1 MFALTPLL
9 AADIWE
15 FAPFL
20 IIMVLWGLQA
30 INQFIVKNREAAKQ
44 QQGPRPARNP
54 AGADAQRDEVET
66 FLREVVKRREVDGPA
81 RKVKPREMAEPR
93 EMEVELIR
101 PEPEVTRR
109 LVQARPTEASERLK
123 KRQQAEAQAE
133 RRAANP
139 QSNVELADERMAQHM
154 QEIFDHKV
162 GSLRVEDVIES
173 DTAISEMSALRQQAA
188 TSSVTAAG
196 LGAMLT
202 DQQNLKQAIVLM
214 EILKRPE
221 ERW

>member
-1 MFALTPLL
+1 MSSVIFANAPLL
-9 AADIWE
+9 AVDFWE
-15 FAPFL
+15 LAPFL
-20 IIMVLWGLQA
+20 VLVVLWGLQA

-44 QQGPRPARNP
+44 QRAPRPDGNP
-54 AGADAQRDEVET
+54 AEADAQRDEVET

-81 RKVKPREMAEPR
+81 RKVQPREV
-93 EMEVELIR
+93 EVELIP
-101 PEPEVTRR
+101 PEPKETRR
-109 LVQARPTEASERLK
+109 LVEARPTEASERTRKPL
-123 KRQQAEAQAE
+123 QAETLAE
-133 RRAANP
+133 KRVTNP
-139 QSNVELADERMAQHM
+139 QSNVELADERMAKHM

-173 DTAISEMSALRQQAA
+173 DAEISEMGSIREQVA
-188 TSSVTAAG
+188 TSSITAAG